1 MKTLWRMRMQGNES
15 DNTKKKIDYHGIGQR
30 IRRYRRALDYSQETL
45 AELVNI
51 STTHLSHI
59 ETAATKLSLPV
70 FITIAEALGVKT
82 DDLLHDELENQTDLE
97 TAIIDILKASSP
109 KRLKVYYHLL
119 QTLDETIDI

>member
-1 MKTLWRMRMQGNES
+1 M
-15 DNTKKKIDYHGIGQR
+15 
-30 IRRYRRALDYSQETL
+30 
-45 AELVNI
+45 
-51 STTHLSHI
+51 
-59 ETAATKLSLPV
+59 
-70 FITIAEALGVKT
+70 KT

>member
-1 MKTLWRMRMQGNES
+1 MQSSEGEN
-15 DNTKKKIDYHGIGQR
+15 KKELDYHGIGQR
-30 IRRYRRALDYSQETL
+30 IRKYRRALDYSQETL
-45 AELVNI
+45 AELVDI

-59 ETAATKLSLPV
+59 ETGATKLSLPV
-70 FITIAEALGVKT
+70 FISIAEALGVKA

>member
-1 MKTLWRMRMQGNES
+1 MQSSEGEN
-15 DNTKKKIDYHGIGQR
+15 KKELDYHGIGQR
-30 IRRYRRALDYSQETL
+30 IRKYRRALDYSQETL
-45 AELVNI
+45 AELVDI

-59 ETAATKLSLPV
+59 ETGATKLSLPV
-70 FITIAEALGVKT
+70 FISISEALGVKT

-119 QTLDETIDI
+119 QTLDETMDI